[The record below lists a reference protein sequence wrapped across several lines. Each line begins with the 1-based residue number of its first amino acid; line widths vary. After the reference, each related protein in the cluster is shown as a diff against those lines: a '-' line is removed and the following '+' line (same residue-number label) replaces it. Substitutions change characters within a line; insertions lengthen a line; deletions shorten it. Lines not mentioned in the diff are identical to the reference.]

1 MAVMGTVD
9 RVEAEL
15 RDFARLQVYAGL
27 LDASACRAELA
38 AAIRAE
44 LPQQATNGDVLARAW
59 LAKAVAD
66 QAEQARTW
74 PTPTD
79 TDRLD
84 AALTECEEHE
94 VLVFRG
100 VEGPQVVAE
109 ELEQRT
115 GLRGALWFTPS
126 EVWHAVDHGELTL
139 TLWSADG
146 APAVREEPLTGAVTS
161 CLSRHGLRVLDR
173 ADGGGLRVACR
184 WQRRR

>member
-1 MAVMGTVD
+1 MTGMGTVD

-27 LDASACRAELA
+27 LDPSARRAELA

-44 LPQQATNGDVLARAW
+44 LPQQATNADVLARAW
-59 LAKAVAD
+59 LAKASAD
-66 QAEQARTW
+66 HADEAANWAR
-74 PTPTD
+74 PTD

-100 VEGPQVVAE
+100 VAGPPVVASA
-109 ELEQRT
+109 LEQRT
-115 GLRGALWFTPS
+115 GLRGALWFTPA

-146 APAVREEPLTGAVTS
+146 APAVREEPLTGAITS
-161 CLSRHGLRVLDR
+161 CLSRHGLQVLDR
-173 ADGGGLRVACR
+173 VDGGRLRVACQ
-184 WQRRR
+184 WQRGT